1 MLKPEEEST
10 EKERLRGD
18 LIDLRSFMRRGS
30 REGGVELFYLVSS
43 HRMCE
48 NGSKLYQGRF
58 KLDIRKHFFTWRVVK
73 H

>member
-10 EKERLRGD
+10 ERLRGD